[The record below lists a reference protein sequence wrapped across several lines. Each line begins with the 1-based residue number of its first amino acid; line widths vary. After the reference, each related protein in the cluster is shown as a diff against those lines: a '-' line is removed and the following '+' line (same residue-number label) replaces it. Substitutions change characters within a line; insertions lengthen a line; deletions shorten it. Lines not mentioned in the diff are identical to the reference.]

1 LSNASIKEQ
10 LQALSL
16 GSTPVSDEKEKKIT
30 EKRSSY
36 SKSPSTP
43 HKPLTPLV
51 SKAKV
56 NIPPTKQKPTK
67 QKPAWL
73 EYAQYG
79 VELLKAHFPLCF
91 KNIKEVQPLKIGIKQ
106 DLVKLLSTKE
116 EIVTTD
122 KACMVSSI
130 AYYVNSPVY
139 HKAMTE
145 GANRIDLEGNPAG
158 VVTAEEANYSIESR
172 KAKLQK
178 TKSPPAVESDAIKK

>member
-16 GSTPVSDEKEKKIT
+16 GTTSTSDTKEKQVT
-30 EKRSSY
+30 EQRSSH
-36 SKSPSTP
+36 SKGPSTQP
-43 HKPLTPLV
+43 PQKP
-51 SKAKV
+51 KV
-56 NIPPTKQKPTK
+56 NVPPSKQKPTK

-106 DLVKLLSTKE
+106 DLVKILSTRE

-139 HKAMTE
+139 HKAIIV

-158 VVTAEEANYSIESR
+158 VVTAEEANYSVESR

-178 TKSPPAVESDAIKK
+178 KNTPPVAESAALKKEV